1 MKKQLFQVMDV
12 MDFEVNKEHLEHVPC
27 AANYSLSESGAYRK
41 TYLHSSA
48 HQLRGVPVLQVC
60 VKSDTCYHYLG
71 SPVYSFDQVK
81 YEKQRSTI
89 EYDCASHCERCM

>member
-12 MDFEVNKEHLEHVPC
+12 MDFEVNKEHLEHVSC

-48 HQLRGVPVLQVC
+48 HQLRGVRVAGMRQVR
-60 VKSDTCYHYLG
+60 YLLSLPRFSCLFILSG
-71 SPVYSFDQVK
+71 
-81 YEKQRSTI
+81 EI
-89 EYDCASHCERCM
+89 